1 MGIVG
6 MGIVDWY
13 GIWHSLRVSVV
24 WTWIFPFVIVVVNFV
39 LYHSIDIDWT
49 GKMVNGIGYQTVME
63 MQ

>member
-1 MGIVG
+1 MD
-6 MGIVDWY
+6 MDPCY
-13 GIWHSLRVSVV
+13 
-24 WTWIFPFVIVVVNFV
+24 IVVVNFV